1 MSMNIKVTRSRRK
14 TLSVR
19 ITPTGDL
26 DVRAP
31 LGLPRREIEQF
42 LEEKRGWIEKNRQQV
57 LSQTKAG
64 REHPLTREHL
74 ETLKELAR
82 EPIRE
87 SLQKYAPLLGVT
99 YGNVTLRCQKSRW
112 GSCSSKGNLNF
123 NCLLALAPR
132 SVLEYVVVH
141 ELAHRKQMNHSAAF
155 WQEVARAKPDYKK
168 DLQWLKDNG
177 GILMARAAEGKE

>member
-1 MSMNIKVTRSRRK
+1 MNMNITRSRRK

-31 LGLPRREIEQF
+31 MGLPRREIEQF
-42 LEEKRGWIEKNRQQV
+42 LEEKRDRIETHRQQI

-64 REHPLTREHL
+64 RERPLTREHL

-82 EPIRE
+82 EPILE
-87 SLQKYAPLLGVT
+87 SLQKYAPILGVT
-99 YGNVTLRCQKSRW
+99 YGTVTVRCQKSRW
-112 GSCSSKGNLNF
+112 GSCSAKGNLNF

-141 ELAHRKQMNHSAAF
+141 ELAHIAEKNHSSRFYAVVAKF
-155 WQEVARAKPDYKK
+155 LPDWQEREK
-168 DLQWLKDNG
+168 LLKG
-177 GILMARAAEGKE
+177 

>member
-1 MSMNIKVTRSRRK
+1 MSMEIKLTRNRRK

-31 LGLPRREIEQF
+31 LGLPRREIDRF
-42 LEEKRGWIEKNRQQV
+42 LEEKREWIQEHRQQV
-57 LSQTKAG
+57 LTQNRQG
-64 REHPLTREHL
+64 QEHPLTKEHL
-74 ETLKELAR
+74 ETLKELAW
-82 EPIRE
+82 EPIQE
-87 SLQKYAPLLGVT
+87 SLQKYAPILGVT

-155 WQEVARAKPDYKK
+155 WQEVAQAKPDYKK
-168 DLQWLKDNG
+168 DLQWLKANG
-177 GILMARAAEGKE
+177 GILMARATGAK